1 MTSKI
6 ATTALLLLAA
16 CGGTEMIAADDLATS
31 QSAALSVEAA
41 NQAGGFL
48 ALVADS
54 TGDAATGIAA
64 AQSAAQLT
72 SQFTPA
78 GCATATTSGNQVTYT
93 FTACTGPYG
102 MTKLTGTVIVQ
113 FSLAGLSSMEIEV
126 ASTGLLVGAATL
138 DLSATA
144 TYDKGATTYTLTVAS
159 TTKGTSARA
168 GAITQMGMY
177 TITWDATCLQLDGTF
192 SSGFRAE
199 TWSTAISGYERCSNQ
214 CPKAGGMVTVT
225 GPNNRSVT
233 ISYSGG
239 GTAYAMTSS
248 GQSGMIALPCAD

>member
-1 MTSKI
+1 MRNSL
-6 ATTALLLLAA
+6 ATAALLLLVG
-16 CGGTEMIAADDLATS
+16 CGGTEAIAPDDIATS

-48 ALVADS
+48 AIVADS

-72 SQFTPA
+72 SLFAPA
-78 GCATATTSGNQVTYT
+78 GCATATTSSNTVTYT
-93 FTACTGPYG
+93 FAACTGPYG
-102 MTKLTGTVIVQ
+102 MTKLTGTVVVQ
-113 FSLAGLSSMEIEV
+113 FSLAGVNALDLEV
-126 ASTGLLVGAATL
+126 MSTGLSVGGATL
-138 DLSATA
+138 DLAATA
-144 TYDKGATTYTLTVAS
+144 TYEKGATTDMLTVAS

-177 TITWDATCLQLDGTF
+177 TIAWDATCLQLDGTF

-199 TWSTAISGYERCSNQ
+199 TWSTAITGYERCSNM